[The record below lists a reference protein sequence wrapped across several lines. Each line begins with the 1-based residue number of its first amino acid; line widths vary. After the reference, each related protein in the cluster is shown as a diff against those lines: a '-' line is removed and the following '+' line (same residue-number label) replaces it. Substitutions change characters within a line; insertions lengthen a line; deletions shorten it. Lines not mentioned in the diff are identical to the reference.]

1 MLKICGASLP
11 IKHIANEDLADLKG
25 KWEGTRNSTGKYSL
39 DALLGLRTM
48 LEIKNDSLP
57 VKASFFFLETKK
69 GIIEYPILLDIMEGK
84 LVSSKY
90 NVILT
95 FCRKGSRLRL
105 KGQME
110 VGKYHE
116 ELIFWKN
123 TQASSFQSFRVDD
136 RPPGI
141 IGSGDH

>member
-1 MLKICGASLP
+1 MLRLCCASLP
-11 IKHIANEDLADLKG
+11 IKQIVNEDLVDLKG
-25 KWEGTRNSTGKYSL
+25 KWDGIRNSTRKYSS
-39 DALLGLRTM
+39 DTLLGLRTT

-69 GIIEYPILLDIMEGK
+69 GIVEYPILLDIMEGK
-84 LVSSKY
+84 LVSTKY

-110 VGKYHE
+110 VGNYCE
-116 ELIFWKN
+116 ELVFWKN
-123 TQASSFQSFRVDD
+123 TQA
-136 RPPGI
+136 
-141 IGSGDH
+141 